1 MSKNRLESFF
11 EAIDVVVDQMLSM
24 NLALVNKAD
33 KGQTFVNFSQIQHN
47 VLLVIGMCQSDD
59 RRRFFVKFAS
69 SVFFVNTIDAC
80 HIDQYIYQFRANLVV
95 LHIYR
100 RWVRCDVDLRDHV
113 KKESLLDFGATDK
126 SVHHL
131 WDKGHLREKFLDH
144 FGKGHIDRVIVD
156 WGQLESELDG
166 LSELLEQT
174 AHIALDG
181 VEALNLLVIIHE
193 HVWVHLVDK
202 HLVADVALYTTS
214 LLDYLVQLL
223 ASAFIVSIVSINY
236 IDKGTAVL
244 NVLSR
249 VAFEDKVAGE
259 VNDTKLDVIIVADRL

>member
-100 RWVRCDVDLRDHV
+100 R
-113 KKESLLDFGATDK
+113 
-126 SVHHL
+126 
-131 WDKGHLREKFLDH
+131 
-144 FGKGHIDRVIVD
+144 
-156 WGQLESELDG
+156 
-166 LSELLEQT
+166 
-174 AHIALDG
+174 
-181 VEALNLLVIIHE
+181 
-193 HVWVHLVDK
+193 
-202 HLVADVALYTTS
+202 
-214 LLDYLVQLL
+214 
-223 ASAFIVSIVSINY
+223 
-236 IDKGTAVL
+236 
-244 NVLSR
+244 
-249 VAFEDKVAGE
+249 
-259 VNDTKLDVIIVADRL
+259 